1 MPPARGL
8 RPFVGHTSPLV
19 VVRACTR
26 SFGSERLP
34 PCDRARL
41 INDRTSIPQ
50 SGRPFCGAVRIV
62 RCESPPC
69 AVAVL
74 GVSRPRVR
82 YRIVKATREKCP
94 FPQAAPRYPHRKSEQ
109 KSKVPRST
117 PEEQQHEAVHP
128 AGVFHQVER
137 PKFLRDHAQH
147 DAAGR

>member
-1 MPPARGL
+1 MRHEAPHQSLALFRDIPQLRRKDERIPRGL
-8 RPFVGHTSPLV
+8 HPFVGHTSPLV

-50 SGRPFCGAVRIV
+50 SGQSFCGAVRIV

-82 YRIVKATREKCP
+82 YRIVNATRKKCP
-94 FPQAAPRYPHRKSEQ
+94 FTQAAPRYPHRKPEQ
-109 KSKVPRST
+109 KRVKYNTRGAT
-117 PEEQQHEAVHP
+117 T
-128 AGVFHQVER
+128 
-137 PKFLRDHAQH
+137 
-147 DAAGR
+147 